1 MRKIKSCPSNLALLK
16 NNKKNNLNYIND
28 KKKLN
33 IFPLINNNKINEI
46 NEINKF
52 KKINLDNSKLFLNI
66 GIDNFCDY
74 ISPFD
79 ELNKLIEYIIEFILT
94 LIKNKHNNDI
104 IINLIYNIIFR
115 FCIYCCFHNINI
127 ILEHKIDILHKILEI
142 SN

>member
-16 NNKKNNLNYIND
+16 NNKKNNLDYIKE
-28 KKKLN
+28 KKKFN
-33 IFPLINNNKINEI
+33 IIPFINNNNEI

-94 LIKNKHNNDI
+94 LIKNKNNNDI
-104 IINLIYNIIFR
+104 IINIY
-115 FCIYCCFHNINI
+115 IYVKQINT
-127 ILEHKIDILHKILEI
+127 
-142 SN
+142 